1 MVNVGGA
8 GITCIKGNSYTSV
21 QRNNMISKEQ
31 QWVVGGTLQLQYRGK
46 EGTLKTGKPKVDVKK
61 DKKSK

>member
-1 MVNVGGA
+1 M
-8 GITCIKGNSYTSV
+8 

-31 QWVVGGTLQLQYRGK
+31 QWVAGGTLQLQYRGK
-46 EGTLKTGKPKVDVKK
+46 EGTSKTGKPKADTKK